1 MKKLISLFAI
11 AALAFAIVGC
21 SGSQDQAA
29 NPESTTTTTA
39 PTDAA
44 ATGTEGAQTGEQA
57 APGTEGE
64 KTGEQAAPATGT
76 EGEKTGGES
85 APAEGETK

>member
-1 MKKLISLFAI
+1 MKKLISLFVI

-39 PTDAA
+39 PTDNA
-44 ATGTEGAQTGEQA
+44 AT
-57 APGTEGE
+57 PDTEGE
-64 KTGEQAAPATGT
+64 KTGDQAAPATGT
-76 EGEKTGGES
+76 EGEQTS
-85 APAEGETK
+85 DQAAPAEGQTK

>member
-39 PTDAA
+39 PADNAA
-44 ATGTEGAQTGEQA
+44 TTGTETTGS
-57 APGTEGE
+57 
-64 KTGEQAAPATGT
+64 GEQAAPAT
-76 EGEKTGGES
+76 EGESK
-85 APAEGETK
+85 